1 MESIIELD
9 WGRRMT
15 AFDQVLAYRRENDTL
30 PADGY
35 ECQEMA
41 LFAKY
46 RGVQQM
52 PEEDSIIAVVQMLRQ
67 QQQEISGQRR
77 LL

>member
-1 MESIIELD
+1 
-9 WGRRMT
+9 MT
-15 AFDQVLAYRRENDTL
+15 AFDLVLAYRRENDTL

-46 RGVQQM
+46 HGVQQM

-67 QQQEISGQRR
+67 QQQEISGQRG

>member
-1 MESIIELD
+1 
-9 WGRRMT
+9 MT
-15 AFDQVLAYRRENDTL
+15 AFDSVLAYRRENDTL

-52 PEEDSIIAVVQMLRQ
+52 PDEDSIVAVVQMLRQ